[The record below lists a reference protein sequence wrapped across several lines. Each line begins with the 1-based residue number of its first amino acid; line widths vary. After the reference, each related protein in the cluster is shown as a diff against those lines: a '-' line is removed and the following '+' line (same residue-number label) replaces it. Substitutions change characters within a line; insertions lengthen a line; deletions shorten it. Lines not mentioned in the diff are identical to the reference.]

1 MVHEIR
7 SRRSTRKFNSQ
18 VVEDEKI
25 LPLIEAACLAPSGS
39 NTQPWR
45 FMIVKN
51 QETKE
56 EIARANHNQRWLK
69 EAPIHIVCI
78 ADVRCRIKDERD
90 VFIDESSDLFE
101 VKQIIRDTAIAT
113 GYLLLEA
120 ESMGLS
126 TCWTA
131 WFKQKD
137 IREIL
142 GIPDDKFVV
151 GVVAVGYSD
160 VTRKPTPR
168 MAVTDVLTYEGW

>member
-1 MVHEIR
+1 M
-7 SRRSTRKFNSQ
+7 
-18 VVEDEKI
+18 VEDEKA
-25 LPLIEAACLAPSGS
+25 LQLIEAACLAPSGS

-56 EIARANHNQRWLK
+56 KIAHANHNQQWLT

-78 ADVRCRIKDERD
+78 ADVRCRIKDERAL
-90 VFIDESSDLFE
+90 FIDESSDLFE
-101 VKQIIRDTAIAT
+101 VKPIIRDTSTAT

-120 ESMGLS
+120 ESIGLS

-137 IREIL
+137 IRKIL

-160 VTRKPTPR
+160 VSRKPTSR
-168 MAVTDVLTYEGW
+168 MSIEDVVKYEEW